1 MAIITFKSNEIKET
15 GQTLSIAAVA
25 TQMAIEHNYKILV
38 VSTNFQDQTLETCF
52 WEVEKKNKS
61 QIVDIENRTHIGIE
75 SGVEG
80 LIRAMVSNRTNP
92 EIIKNYSK
100 IILKDRLDVLPST
113 TSTEYRKYE
122 EIASNYM
129 EILQLANKYYDIV
142 LVDLSKRMPAMQ
154 AEDIVQ
160 ISDVVVVSLTQ
171 RLKSIDNFIELRD
184 KKEFYRRKNIMLL
197 IGRYDNFSKY
207 NVKNITRYLKEKQ
220 LVAVV
225 PYNTLFFESCSEGK
239 IIDYFLKLKNIDA
252 ADRNYL
258 FLSETNK
265 VVEGIIHRLQDIR
278 MKYNP

>member
-1 MAIITFKSNEIKET
+1 MAIITFKSNETKET

-52 WEVEKKNKS
+52 WEVEKKNKP
-61 QIVDIENRTHIGIE
+61 QMIDIDNRTPVGIE
-75 SGVEG
+75 SGIEG
-80 LIRAMVSNRTNP
+80 LIRAMVANRTNP

-100 IILKDRLDVLPST
+100 IILRDRLDVLPST
-113 TSTEYRKYE
+113 TSTEYKKYE

-160 ISDVVVVSLTQ
+160 MSDVVVVSLTQ

-184 KKEFYRRKNIMLL
+184 RKEFYRRKNIMLL

-207 NVKNITRYLKEKQ
+207 NVKNITRYLREKQ

-239 IIDYFLKLKNIDA
+239 IIDYFLKLKNIDET
-252 ADRNYL
+252 DRNYL

-265 VVEGIIHRLQDIR
+265 VVEGIIHRLQDVR
-278 MKYNP
+278 MKI